1 MQAISITVDRSTRV
15 NDKIQ
20 RIAAFL
26 RRQADLIHVLHVQD
40 GDREIVTQ
48 LLPDAVTAVK
58 VYRDALRGQQKSI
71 ASNRGRTQM
80 SAAPARLARL
90 STQVRACIRGL
101 RNSGAEFVLCWQ
113 IAGRSPELVFH
124 AGATQHDPVRDVIAA
139 LERVGRSQPGC
150 ANRVANELVPTEW

>member
-1 MQAISITVDRSTRV
+1 MSTYSGTIPSRAAIEVRT
-15 NDKIQ
+15 Q
-20 RIAAFL
+20 QIAAFL
-26 RRQADLIHVLHVQD
+26 RRQANLTHLLHVQD

-124 AGATQHDPVRDVIAA
+124 AGARQHDPVREVIAA
-139 LERVGRSQPGC
+139 LERARRQGDGVG
-150 ANRVANELVPTEW
+150 LVLDEMVVSRW